1 MYATTPGASIVIWSL
16 VVSGLSSKTLGVMD
30 SQDGP
35 EQISASFLLLVLSLC
50 SSMFPPGVSPIRMGM
65 SWVDEE
71 EMETRDT
78 SCS

>member
-35 EQISASFLLLVLSLC
+35 EQISASFLLVSLIPLFFYV
-50 SSMFPPGVSPIRMGM
+50 SSWSFSHPNG
-65 SWVDEE
+65 DELG
-71 EMETRDT
+71 
-78 SCS
+78 